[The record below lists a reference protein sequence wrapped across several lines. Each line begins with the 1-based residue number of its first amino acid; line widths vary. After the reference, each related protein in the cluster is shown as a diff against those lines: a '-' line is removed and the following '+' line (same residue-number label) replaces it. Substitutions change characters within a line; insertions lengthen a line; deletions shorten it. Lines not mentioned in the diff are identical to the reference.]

1 MYKYLFKLNSLQY
14 IVLQNLNTFLT
25 FSVDVD
31 EKFLNSTDVYCII
44 GLYMNAA
51 ECANMAANLAFKLV
65 TYLIILN
72 FSNQFLAFRLFT
84 SIVESNI
91 YKDSYRLNVDGSF
104 SIYEWTFFSQHVN
117 IHRTKYDSKFKVP
130 FTVNKPTKHGSICLA
145 LPSKSFKV
153 DLTICVD
160 VSPNPGPETSKRNN
174 FGTENLI
181 TVGASSRSAAI
192 TKIVYKPSKIR
203 RLERVHIR
211 LIWR

>member
-1 MYKYLFKLNSLQY
+1 
-14 IVLQNLNTFLT
+14 
-25 FSVDVD
+25 
-31 EKFLNSTDVYCII
+31 
-44 GLYMNAA
+44 
-51 ECANMAANLAFKLV
+51 MAANLAFKLV

-84 SIVESNI
+84 SIIESNI

-130 FTVNKPTKHGSICLA
+130 FAVNKPTKHGSICLA
-145 LPSKSFKV
+145 LPSKPFKV

-181 TVGASSRSAAI
+181 TVGAASRSAAI
-192 TKIVYKPSKIR
+192 TKIVYKPTYIRSLRSSQLAKHIDEHTYSVLRYFEILKPYRGLRSGINAKQRRKIANNINNNVIKSGC
-203 RLERVHIR
+203 L
-211 LIWR
+211 